1 MPAITLRDILINAR
15 QETVQMR
22 HFYIG
27 VEHLFIALLQI
38 QGGLAGS
45 ILQSQG
51 LTPDYVIEAIR
62 RKAGRGTPQRL
73 WVGIPYTP
81 RAELVLD
88 IAKEFALEAGH
99 EEAGEREL
107 LRAILEEGDNLATRT
122 LRMLGTDLESLAQ
135 AARVYTSTTEAQ
147 PPDLAVIFG
156 ANFDRAET
164 IEREHLFILRRMFA
178 SYPSIRVERRLTGFR
193 KALILVV
200 TPIQADE
207 REAASVVAKIDLADN
222 ILDEV
227 QRYEQHV
234 KSALPLQAAR
244 LEDPP
249 TAPEVSELAGI
260 KYTLVASSGITP
272 EDLRT
277 RVRDRGADGLG
288 RLLKQELYI
297 RFCKNW
303 WHQNRL
309 FRFQVWME
317 YDWLLPPILTLDA
330 VEEAEPPANAC
341 ILHIPFNRARVKT
354 RLKELEFGDTV
365 ILENFVVQR
374 VDYQAN
380 VLKLAI
386 GYGDEAD
393 KRAYK
398 VEVRG
403 LNLSKDHFYRGEV
416 IERLVGRVWKTRH
429 DVLVEAALALHPDF
443 DLRSR
448 WIPTGKSRVL
458 NPLLIYDDLLDRHIN
473 GSQSKIHGDLHL
485 GNVLIGPSGSMWL
498 IDFGHTRDGHTLFDW
513 ATFEVSLLGD
523 AVMPGLDESWESAR
537 LVLQH
542 ILFLNTRTPV
552 KSADS
557 RISAA
562 MEAVEAV
569 RDIVEECL
577 TDETRWDEY
586 YIALGLCALRAI
598 TWDTM
603 SLGGRRLMFLL
614 AGLMALEV
622 NHAALVPDTLT
633 PSPDEDVALS
643 PGASTPKTDVIDDM
657 TPGSQGRL
665 DIDSPRHRGFN
676 QQSNEPD
683 L

>member
-1 MPAITLRDILINAR
+1 
-15 QETVQMR
+15 MR

-38 QGGLAGS
+38 QGGLASS
-45 ILQSQG
+45 ILQGQG

-62 RKAGRGTPQRL
+62 RKAGRGSPQRL
-73 WVGIPYTP
+73 WVGIPDTP
-81 RAELVLD
+81 RAVLVLD
-88 IAKEFALEAGH
+88 IAKEFALEAGRD
-99 EEAGEREL
+99 EAGERDL
-107 LRAILEEGDNLATRT
+107 LRAILEENDNLATRT
-122 LRMLGTDLESLAQ
+122 LRTLGADIAALTE
-135 AARVYTSTTEAQ
+135 AARVYTPTTEAQ
-147 PPDLAVIFG
+147 PPDLAVSFG
-156 ANFDRAET
+156 AAFDRSEA

-178 SYPSIRVERRLTGFR
+178 SYPKIRIERRLTGFR

-260 KYTLVASSGITP
+260 KYTLVANSGITP
-272 EDLRT
+272 QDLRN
-277 RVRDRGADGLG
+277 RVRDQGLDGLG
-288 RLLKQELYI
+288 RLLKQELYA
-297 RFCKNW
+297 RFSKNW

-317 YDWLLPPILTLDA
+317 YDWLLPPILILDA
-330 VEEAEPPANAC
+330 ADESESSRNAC
-341 ILHIPFNRARVKT
+341 VLHIPFNRARVKT

-374 VDYQAN
+374 ADHHTN

-398 VEVRG
+398 VDVRG
-403 LNLSKDHFYRGEV
+403 LNLTKGHFYRGEV

-429 DVLVEAALALHPDF
+429 DILVESALSLQPDF
-443 DLRSR
+443 DLRGR
-448 WIPTGKSRVL
+448 WIPSGKSRVL
-458 NPLLIYDDLLDRHIN
+458 NPLNTYDDLLDRHIN

-485 GNVLIGPSGSMWL
+485 GNVLIGPNGSMWL

-513 ATFEVSLLGD
+513 ASFEVSILGD
-523 AVMPGLDESWESAR
+523 AVMPSLDESWDTAR
-537 LVLQH
+537 LILQY
-542 ILFLNTRTPV
+542 IVALNTRTPI
-552 KSADS
+552 SSSDS
-557 RISAA
+557 RIRVA
-562 MEAVEAV
+562 METIEAI
-569 RDIVEECL
+569 RDIVQECL

-586 YIALGLCALRAI
+586 YTALALCALRAI

-622 NHAALVPDTLT
+622 NYAALVPETLT
-633 PSPDEDVALS
+633 PSPDEDGPIS
-643 PGASTPKTDVIDDM
+643 PGTSTPKTDVIDDL
-657 TPGSQGRL
+657 TPDHQSRPDILKRRG
-665 DIDSPRHRGFN
+665 IDSW
-676 QQSNEPD
+676 PD
-683 L
+683 DKH